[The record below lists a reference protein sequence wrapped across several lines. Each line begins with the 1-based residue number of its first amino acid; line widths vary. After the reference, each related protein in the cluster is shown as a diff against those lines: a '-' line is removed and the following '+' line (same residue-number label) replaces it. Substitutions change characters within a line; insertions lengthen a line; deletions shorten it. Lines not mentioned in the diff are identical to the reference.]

1 MNLEKLRITLKTM
14 GEYLFPVE
22 KVTSY
27 FKSIKSKNDLQKFIQ
42 QRSAHVTQTTLYG
55 YLKTRIGVKYTAMV
69 DDEVFSKSINI
80 AKWNI
85 YMIAIAD
92 CAFYT
97 FSYLMSEK
105 NLKDNDC
112 KEIYLDIIEKEKE
125 NGLSDEVHLKAKQEF
140 LNRYEKIDFYKYYL
154 DNPFKESCMALYKW
168 APIADELKTLD
179 KEIVLNSMRLK
190 WNLKID
196 EFKKLTKNS
205 KFN

>member
-1 MNLEKLRITLKTM
+1 M

-69 DDEVFSKSINI
+69 EDEVFSKSINI

-92 CAFYT
+92 CTFYT
-97 FSYLMSEK
+97 FSYLISEK
-105 NLKDNDC
+105 NLKENDC
-112 KEIYLDIIEKEKE
+112 KEIYLDIIEKEKA
-125 NGLSDEVHLKAKQEF
+125 NGLSDEVYLKARQEF
-140 LNRYEKIDFYKYYL
+140 LNRYEKIDFHKYYL
-154 DNPFKESCMALYKW
+154 DNPFKESCMALYNW
-168 APIADELKTLD
+168 APIADELKILD

-196 EFKKLTKNS
+196 EFKKLTKNLN
-205 KFN
+205 FN

>member
-1 MNLEKLRITLKTM
+1 M

-27 FKSIKSKNDLQKFIQ
+27 FKSIKSKSDLQKFIQ

-69 DDEVFSKSINI
+69 EDEVFSKSINI

-85 YMIAIAD
+85 YMVAIAD
-92 CAFYT
+92 CTFYV
-97 FSYLMSEK
+97 FSYLIAEK
-105 NLKDNDC
+105 NLKENDC
-112 KEIYLDIIEKEKE
+112 MEIYLDIIEKEKA
-125 NGLSDEVHLKAKQEF
+125 NGLSDEIYLKAKNEF
-140 LNRYEKIDFYKYYL
+140 LNRNEKIDFQKFYL
-154 DNPFKESCMALYKW
+154 NNPFKESCMALYNW
-168 APIADELKTLD
+168 APIADELKALD

-196 EFKKLTKNS
+196 EFKKLTKNLN
-205 KFN
+205 FN

>member
-1 MNLEKLRITLKTM
+1 M

-27 FKSIKSKNDLQKFIQ
+27 FKSIKSKSDLQKFIQ

-92 CAFYT
+92 CAFFT
-97 FSYLMSEK
+97 FSYLISEK
-105 NLKDNDC
+105 NLKENDC
-112 KEIYLDIIEKEKE
+112 KEIYLDIIEKEKA
-125 NGLSDEVHLKAKQEF
+125 NGLSDEVYLKARQEF
-140 LNRYEKIDFYKYYL
+140 LNRYEKIDFHKYYL
-154 DNPFKESCMALYKW
+154 DNPFKESCMALYNW
-168 APIADELKTLD
+168 APIADELKILD

-196 EFKKLTKNS
+196 EFKKLTKNLN
-205 KFN
+205 FN

>member
-1 MNLEKLRITLKTM
+1 M

-27 FKSIKSKNDLQKFIQ
+27 FKSIKSKDDLQKFIQ

-85 YMIAIAD
+85 YMTAIAD
-92 CAFYT
+92 CTFYT
-97 FSYLMSEK
+97 FSYLISEK
-105 NLKDNDC
+105 NLKENDC
-112 KEIYLDIIEKEKE
+112 KDIYLNIIEKEKV
-125 NGLSDEVHLKAKQEF
+125 NGLSDEVYEKAKKEF
-140 LNRYEKIDFYKYYL
+140 LDRQEKIDFHKYYL
-154 DNPFKESCMALYKW
+154 DNPFKESCLALYNW

-196 EFKKLTKNS
+196 EFKKLTKNLN
-205 KFN
+205 FN